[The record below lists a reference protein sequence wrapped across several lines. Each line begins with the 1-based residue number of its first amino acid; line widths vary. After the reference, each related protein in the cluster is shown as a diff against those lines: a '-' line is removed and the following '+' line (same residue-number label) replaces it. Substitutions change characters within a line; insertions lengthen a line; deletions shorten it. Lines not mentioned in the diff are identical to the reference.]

1 MYVSSQNDSSIGLSV
16 RPTSRRL
23 VEFLWLQSIRRFGT
37 QNDAITNHT
46 VVITGTTP
54 ASAQNMI
61 IPYPT
66 GFNSVNSTIVS
77 TQISV
82 NGIWRNETYM
92 AGDQSYVCYSY
103 TGDTGVVV
111 YPAGSAAT
119 SKPVIFPVSAAS

>member
-1 MYVSSQNDSSIGLSV
+1 
-16 RPTSRRL
+16 
-23 VEFLWLQSIRRFGT
+23 
-37 QNDAITNHT
+37 
-46 VVITGTTP
+46 
-54 ASAQNMI
+54 MI

-119 SKPVIFPVSAAS
+119 SKPVHVTLSKRQFAT